1 MQTKLYECFM
11 AQDSWIYDLVFVCWN
26 FAETCRKFLES
37 DNHRTMLETYRM
49 TLPLLFVHAFFILL
63 TVTVHFESMLG
74 QVVARFALVQALGCD
89 RNSNKPLIH
98 SGNVPFLP
106 KTSLVILL
114 LRDGVPGTPLNY
126 AYCGAP
132 LFDTKEVHVQAYRQC
147 QQWCVT
153 QRMLQIC
160 LQNEVLNIYII
171 YYYYIYIII
180 YIYIYYIYIIII
192 YIYILS
198 TYLW

>member
-37 DNHRTMLETYRM
+37 DNHRTMLEIYRM

-63 TVTVHFESMLG
+63 TVTVHFESNNASMLG

-160 LQNEVLNIYII
+160 LQNEVLNIYI
-171 YYYYIYIII
+171 YIYP
-180 YIYIYYIYIIII
+180 
-192 YIYILS
+192 
-198 TYLW
+198 